1 MLFNFYRN
9 TLYTIKQWSEITAA
23 IFNPY
28 QHPVKIR
35 IKVLDTNQQY
45 EAQRKSYK
53 SNHRY

>member
-9 TLYTIKQWSEITAA
+9 LLYIIKQWSEITAA

-28 QHPVKIR
+28 RHPVKIR
-35 IKVLDTNQQY
+35 IKALDTYQQD
-45 EAQRKSYK
+45 ETQRKSYK